1 MSAPHNVT
9 GKPRV
14 GLLVTCLADLF
25 RPEVGF
31 AAVKL
36 LEQADCEVEV
46 PPQSCCG
53 QPAYNAG
60 DAKDAAALARQ
71 VIASFEAFDF
81 VVVPSGS
88 CGGMVKVHYPRLL
101 KDDTIWE
108 PRAKA
113 LAAKTHELFS
123 FLVNV
128 RGMKSVAAACT
139 ADAAY
144 HDSCSSLREMNVARE
159 PRLLLK
165 SVIGLRVSDL
175 AEKET
180 CCGFGGFFSVK
191 YPEISARMADDK
203 IADAKATGA
212 QMILAGDLGCL
223 LHLAGRL
230 SRKGDCLRVRHA
242 AEVLAGMGDGPA
254 IGEAE

>member
-1 MSAPHNVT
+1 MSAN
-9 GKPRV
+9 PRV
-14 GLLVTCLADLF
+14 GLLVTCLADMF
-25 RPEVGF
+25 RPEIGF

-36 LEQADCEVEV
+36 LEQAGCDVEV
-46 PPQSCCG
+46 PSQSCCG

-71 VIASFEAFDF
+71 TIATFEPFDY

-101 KDDTIWE
+101 TDDPVWG
-108 PRAKA
+108 PRAER
-113 LAAKTHELFS
+113 LAAKTHELLS

-128 RGMKSVAAACT
+128 RGLKSVTAACKGN
-139 ADAAY
+139 AAY
-144 HDSCSSLREMNVARE
+144 HDSCSALREMGSGPE

-165 SVIGLRVSDL
+165 SVQGLTVHDL
-175 AEKET
+175 TEKET

-191 YPEISARMADDK
+191 YPEVSARMADDK

-212 QMILAGDLGCL
+212 DMILAADLGCL

-230 SRKGDCLRVRHA
+230 SRQGGRLQVRHA
-242 AEVLAGMGDGPA
+242 AEILAGMADGPA
-254 IGEAE
+254 IGEDPA